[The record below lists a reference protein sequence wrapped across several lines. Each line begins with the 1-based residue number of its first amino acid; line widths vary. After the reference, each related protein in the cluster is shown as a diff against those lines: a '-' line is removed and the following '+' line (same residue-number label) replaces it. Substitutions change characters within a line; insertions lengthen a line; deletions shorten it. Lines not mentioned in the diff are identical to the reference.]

1 MTRLPTLSPGLC
13 AVASTQR
20 GVFTAAQAYSH
31 GHTQKELQRLR
42 QARSIT
48 SVRRGVYVDMLAWA
62 DADPVERLRLRT
74 AGLALALTAPAV
86 LSHQSG
92 AAELGLPLLAP
103 DHTFLHVTRENRSGT
118 RLEAGVDHH
127 VAELHDHEIVDLTGG
142 VMRVA
147 SAART
152 AVDVARETDR
162 FECAVAVF
170 DSALRHGATR
180 EELAAALDRARSWP
194 GARLAS
200 GALPLADGRA
210 DNPGE
215 SWSRVV
221 LIGLGLPPDDLQ
233 VRLVDAQG
241 LIGYVDFGWDDVIGE
256 FDGKLKYGVDEET
269 DPRNAGRIV
278 FAEKLREDRIRRL
291 GYGVARWGWAELH
304 RPAIIGQRVHEARE
318 SSGRRRRKAG

>member
-1 MTRLPTLSPGLC
+1 MTLLPMLSPGLR

-20 GVFTAAQAYSH
+20 GVFTAGQAYAS

-42 QARSIT
+42 QAKLIMSL
-48 SVRRGVYVDMLAWA
+48 RRGVYVDMVAWA
-62 DADPVERLRLRT
+62 NADSVERLRLRT

-86 LSHQSG
+86 LSHQSA

-103 DHTFLHVTRENRSGT
+103 DHTLMHVTRENRAGT

-127 VAELHDHEIVDLTGG
+127 VAELHDHEVVDLIGG
-142 VMRVA
+142 IMPVT

-162 FECAVAVF
+162 FECAVAAF

-180 EELAAALDRARSWP
+180 EALAAAMDRARSWP

-233 VRLVDAQG
+233 VRLVDDQG

-256 FDGKLKYGVDEET
+256 FDGKLKYGVDGET
-269 DPRNAGRIV
+269 DPCKAGRIV
-278 FAEKLREDRIRRL
+278 FAEKRREDRIRRL

-304 RPAIIGQRVHEARE
+304 RPAIIGRRVHEARA

>member
-1 MTRLPTLSPGLC
+1 VRTGPAPGSKQGWTTTSPSY
-13 AVASTQR
+13 A
-20 GVFTAAQAYSH
+20 
-31 GHTQKELQRLR
+31 
-42 QARSIT
+42 
-48 SVRRGVYVDMLAWA
+48 
-62 DADPVERLRLRT
+62 
-74 AGLALALTAPAV
+74 
-86 LSHQSG
+86 
-92 AAELGLPLLAP
+92 
-103 DHTFLHVTRENRSGT
+103 
-118 RLEAGVDHH
+118 
-127 VAELHDHEIVDLTGG
+127 DHEVVHLMGG
-142 VMRVA
+142 VMPVT

-180 EELAAALDRARSWP
+180 EELAAALGRARSWP

-269 DPRNAGRIV
+269 DRERPAGSCSHRSSARTGSVGSATAWPAGAGRSSIG
-278 FAEKLREDRIRRL
+278 RRSS
-291 GYGVARWGWAELH
+291 GSECTRPASRAAGGVARPG
-304 RPAIIGQRVHEARE
+304 
-318 SSGRRRRKAG
+318 

>member
-1 MTRLPTLSPGLC
+1 MTQLPRLSPALR

-20 GVFTAAQAYSH
+20 GAFTAAQAYAC
-31 GHTQKELQRLR
+31 GHNPKELQRLR
-42 QARSIT
+42 RARLIVSL
-48 SVRRGVYVDMLAWA
+48 RRGVYVDMVAWS
-62 DADPVERLRLRT
+62 DAGPVERLRLRT
-74 AGLALALTAPAV
+74 AALALALTAPAV
-86 LSHQSG
+86 LSHQTA
-92 AAELGLPLLAP
+92 AAELGLPLLTP
-103 DHTFLHVTRENRSGT
+103 DHTLLHVTRENRSGT

-127 VAELHDHEIVDLTGG
+127 VAELCDHEVVDLADG
-142 VMRVA
+142 VMRVT
-147 SAART
+147 SLART
-152 AVDVARETDR
+152 AVDVARGTDR
-162 FECAVAVF
+162 FECAVAAF
-170 DSALRHGATR
+170 DSALRRGATS

-221 LIGLGLPPDDLQ
+221 LIGLGLAPVDLQ
-233 VRLVDAQG
+233 VRLVDDLG

-256 FDGKLKYGVDEET
+256 FDGRLKYGVDEET
-269 DPRNAGRIV
+269 DPQQAGRIV
-278 FAEKLREDRIRRL
+278 FAEKIREDRIRRL

-318 SSGRRRRKAG
+318 SSSRRRRRAG